1 MLWRLRFG
9 VMWVS
14 DFIDFI
20 RSNLDVAAVATYQ
33 HLYLSFGSVLLGMLI
48 AVPLGIWLSD
58 KERLAEKVLAVT
70 GTIQT
75 VPGLAFLG
83 LFLPLLGLGVVPSM
97 TVLFLYS
104 LLPILTNTYTGI
116 RGVNPAVVEAGI
128 GMGMSPRQL
137 LFMVKLPLAF
147 PVIIAGIRIASVY
160 IVSWATLAA
169 FVGGGGLGDP
179 ILTGIMTADINFILM
194 GAIPAALLALAA
206 GWILGMVERLAT
218 PRGLRG

>member
-1 MLWRLRFG
+1 MLWLLQSG
-9 VMWVS
+9 VMRVS
-14 DFIDFI
+14 EFISFI
-20 RSNLDVAAVATYQ
+20 YSNLDTAAVATYQ
-33 HLYLSFGSVLLGMLI
+33 HLYLSFGSVLLGMLVAI
-48 AVPLGIWLSD
+48 PLGIWLTD
-58 KERLAEKVLAVT
+58 KEKLAEKVLAVT

-116 RGVNPAVVEAGI
+116 KGVSPALVEAGM

-194 GAIPAALLALAA
+194 GAIPAALLALTA
-206 GWILGMVERLAT
+206 GWILGIVERLAI

>member
-1 MLWRLRFG
+1 MR
-9 VMWVS
+9 VS
-14 DFIDFI
+14 DFISFMH
-20 RSNLDVAAVATYQ
+20 SNLDAAAVATYQ
-33 HLYLSFGSVLLGMLI
+33 HLYLSFGSILLGM
-48 AVPLGIWLSD
+48 AVAIPLGIWLTD
-58 KERLAEKVLAVT
+58 KEKLAEKVLGVT
-70 GTIQT
+70 GIIQT

-83 LFLPLLGLGVVPSM
+83 LFLPLMGIGVAPSM

-116 RGVNPAVVEAGI
+116 KGVSPALVEAGM
-128 GMGMSPRQL
+128 GMGMSPGQL
-137 LFMVKLPLAF
+137 LFMVKLPLAI

-169 FVGGGGLGDP
+169 FIGGGGLGDP

-194 GAIPAALLALAA
+194 GAIPAALLALTA
-206 GWILGMVERLAT
+206 GWILGIVERLAT

>member
-1 MLWRLRFG
+1 M
-9 VMWVS
+9 
-14 DFIDFI
+14 
-20 RSNLDVAAVATYQ
+20 
-33 HLYLSFGSVLLGMLI
+33 
-48 AVPLGIWLSD
+48 
-58 KERLAEKVLAVT
+58 
-70 GTIQT
+70 
-75 VPGLAFLG
+75 PGLAFLG

-116 RGVNPAVVEAGI
+116 KGVSPALVEAGM
-128 GMGMSPRQL
+128 GMGMSPGQL

-194 GAIPAALLALAA
+194 GAIPAALLALTA
-206 GWILGMVERLAT
+206 GWILGIVERLAI

>member
-1 MLWRLRFG
+1 
-9 VMWVS
+9 
-14 DFIDFI
+14 
-20 RSNLDVAAVATYQ
+20 
-33 HLYLSFGSVLLGMLI
+33 
-48 AVPLGIWLSD
+48 
-58 KERLAEKVLAVT
+58 
-70 GTIQT
+70 
-75 VPGLAFLG
+75 
-83 LFLPLLGLGVVPSM
+83 M

-116 RGVNPAVVEAGI
+116 KGVSPALVEAGM

-179 ILTGIMTADINFILM
+179 ILTGIMTRISASFLWVRFRCFA
-194 GAIPAALLALAA
+194 GAYCRLDSGNCRAASQRSKR
-206 GWILGMVERLAT
+206 IEEPERKK
-218 PRGLRG
+218 RR

>member
-1 MLWRLRFG
+1 
-9 VMWVS
+9 MWVS